1 MSKIAAVG
9 SAKAKMIYHED
20 AEALHIGTLPDHAWF
35 APFAKG
41 ENPFETKDK
50 SSRVEMLNG
59 EWDFKYCDSV
69 IDLEDNFT
77 ETEFSAKIP
86 VPSNWQLHGYDK
98 AQYTN
103 VNYPITYD
111 PPYVPDDNP
120 VGVYRRTYEY
130 NPDGMRRILT
140 FEGVD
145 SCLYLYINGVFAG
158 YTQVSHAFSEF
169 DVTDYL
175 KDGENTI
182 VCAVLKWCD
191 GTYLEDQDKFRLSG
205 IFRDVYM
212 VSRPAKRIEDYR
224 ITADMNGNFAIT
236 VKGSDAKI
244 TLKDCDGK
252 EVFTADVSDSEKFEC
267 TVPDVKLWS
276 AEIPNLYNLVIEANG
291 EVIGEK
297 VGFRSIYIENGVAKF
312 NGKAVKIHGVNRH
325 DSYPD
330 TGSCASEEQMRMDLE
345 LMKRHNVNA
354 IRTSHYPNA
363 PLFYRLC
370 DEYGFYVVAEADVE
384 THGCVMVYNDFKWSA
399 PNAYCGISLLAM
411 DKSYKK
417 AILDREQKLV
427 YQHYNH
433 PSIIIW
439 SLGNESGW
447 GENFL
452 DGGKLIKANDRTR
465 LLHYENTH
473 CLDGTPT
480 DILDI
485 TSEMY
490 ASPDWILNGFL
501 KDENEKRPLIQCEY
515 SHAMGNGNGD
525 LEDYREIYD
534 SNDRL
539 MGGLIWEWCD
549 HALIQ
554 GVTEDGKVKYGY
566 GGDFGELHND
576 GNFCV
581 DGLTYPDRTPH
592 IGLLEAK
599 QAYRPVVITKGESE
613 GSFVFE
619 NKLLFADADKLY
631 DCRYEI
637 TDMGKTVAEGIVK
650 YDLPAD
656 GSTTV
661 TIPEAGNIT
670 GESVYIRFIF
680 TAKENAGCYNKGDE
694 VCFTQIRLAE
704 SYALKPCTCDS
715 KPALSETAFEFTIN
729 AGEKTIR
736 FDRRH
741 GNISAIEISGKNIL
755 NKPVEWN
762 FFRAPTDNDIMKD
775 DWYRAHLNDYTPKVY
790 DSSAEVIGN
799 TVLIKLSHSFGWS
812 INQPFCVATTEI
824 AIDGNG
830 NITVKTDGKMS
841 NKVEFLPRF
850 GLRLFLSDSFKSVR
864 YYGYGP
870 HESYI
875 DKHHASYVGEFS
887 SDISDMYEDYIRPQE
902 NSSHYGCLFSEI
914 SDGDNTVRF
923 ESPAPFSFNASEYTQ
938 EELAY
943 RRHNYELQK
952 SGPSV
957 VCIDSGMAGVGTHSC
972 GPELDKKYR
981 LGLPDVH
988 LEFVIKVK

>member
-1 MSKIAAVG
+1 MDMSKISAVG
-9 SAKAKMIYHED
+9 SAKAKMVYHED

-35 APFAKG
+35 APFSEG
-41 ENPFETKDK
+41 ENPFEAKDK

-59 EWDFKYCDSV
+59 EWDFKYYSSI

-130 NPDGMRRILT
+130 MPDGMRRILT

-145 SCLYLYINGVFAG
+145 SCLYLYVNSTFVG

-169 DVTDYL
+169 DITDYL
-175 KDGENTI
+175 KDGKNEI

-212 VSRPAKRIEDYR
+212 VSRPEKRVEDYR
-224 ITADMNGNFAIT
+224 ITADMDGNFVIT

-244 TLKDCDGK
+244 ALSDCDGN
-252 EVFTADVSDSEKFEC
+252 EIFAADIEDGKKFER
-267 TVPDVKLWS
+267 TVSDVKLWS
-276 AEIPNLYNLVIEANG
+276 AEIPSLYNLIIEANG

-330 TGSCASEEQMRMDLE
+330 TGYYASEERIRMDLE
-345 LMKRHNVNA
+345 LMKKHNVNA

-370 DEYGFYVVAEADVE
+370 DEYGFYVVAEADLE
-384 THGCVMVYNDFKWSA
+384 THGCVMVYNDFRWSA
-399 PNAYCGISLLAM
+399 PNAYCGISLLMM
-411 DKSYKK
+411 DKSYKN
-417 AILDREQKLV
+417 AVLDREQKLV
-427 YQHYNH
+427 CQHYNH

-447 GENFL
+447 GENLL
-452 DGGKLIKANDRTR
+452 DGGKLIKANDSTR

-473 CLDGTPT
+473 CLDGSSW
-480 DILDI
+480 DILDVV
-485 TSEMY
+485 SEMY
-490 ASPDWILNGFL
+490 ASPDWILNSFL
-501 KDENEKRPLIQCEY
+501 KDEKETRPLIQCEY

-534 SNDRL
+534 SNERL

-554 GVTEDGKVKYGY
+554 GVTEDGKVRYGY
-566 GGDFGELHND
+566 GGDFGEPHDD

-581 DGLTYPDRTPH
+581 DGLVYPDRTPH

-599 QAYRPVVITKGESE
+599 QAFRPVIVTKAQKS
-613 GSFVFE
+613 GSFLFQS
-619 NKLLFADADKLY
+619 KLLFADADKLM
-631 DCRYEI
+631 DCRFEI
-637 TDMGKTVAEGIVK
+637 TDMGKVIACGDVP
-650 YDLPAD
+650 YALPAD
-656 GSTTV
+656 GETVV
-661 TIPEAGNIT
+661 TIPEAMNID

-680 TAKENAGCYNKGDE
+680 TDKDGCE
-694 VCFTQIRLAE
+694 VCFNQIKLAE
-704 SYALKPCTCDS
+704 NYSLKPVVS
-715 KPALSETAFEFTIN
+715 KAAPTLEETALEFTVH
-729 AGEKTIR
+729 AGEKVIR

-741 GNISAIEISGKNIL
+741 GAISSIETSGKNIL
-755 NKPVEWN
+755 DKPVEWN
-762 FFRAPTDNDIMKD
+762 FFRAPTDNDSMKN
-775 DWYRAHLNDYTPKVY
+775 DWYRAHLNDYIPKIY
-790 DSSAEVIGN
+790 SSSAEIAGDEVVIR
-799 TVLIKLSHSFGWS
+799 LSHSFGWS
-812 INQPFCVATTEI
+812 INQPFCVADSEI
-824 AIDGNG
+824 RIDGEG
-830 NITVKTDGKMS
+830 GISIKTDGKMS

-850 GLRLFLSDSFKSVR
+850 GLRLFLNKSFDSVR

-875 DKHHASYVGEFS
+875 DKHHSSYMGEFS
-887 SDISDMYEDYIRPQE
+887 ANIADMHEDYIRPQE

-914 SDGDNTVRF
+914 SDGRSTLKF
-923 ESPAPFSFNASEYTQ
+923 ESPTPFSFNASVYTQ

-943 RRHNYELQK
+943 RRHNYELEMYG
-952 SGPSV
+952 SSV

-981 LGLPDVH
+981 IPLPDVH
-988 LEFVIKVK
+988 LEFRISLN

>member
-1 MSKIAAVG
+1 MDMKKIAVAG
-9 SAKAKMIYHED
+9 SAKAEMIYHENP
-20 AEALHIGTLPDHAWF
+20 EALHIGTLPDHAWF

-50 SSRVEMLNG
+50 SSRVEVLNG
-59 EWDFKYCDSV
+59 EWNFKYYESIV
-69 IDLEDNFT
+69 DLENNFT

-103 VNYPITYD
+103 VNYPIPYD
-111 PPYVPDDNP
+111 PPYVPDDDP
-120 VGVYRRTYEY
+120 VGIYRRTYEY
-130 NPDGMRRILT
+130 KPDGMRRILT

-145 SCLYLYINGVFAG
+145 SCLYLYVNNKFVG

-175 KDGENTI
+175 TDGGNTI

-191 GTYLEDQDKFRLSG
+191 GTYLEDQDKIRLSG

-212 VSRPAKRIEDYR
+212 VSRPEKRVEDYR

-236 VKGSDAKI
+236 VKGSDVRI
-244 TLKDCDGK
+244 TLSDCDGNT
-252 EVFTADVSDSEKFEC
+252 VFSADIKDGEKYEYK
-267 TVPDVKLWS
+267 VPGVKLWS

-312 NGKAVKIHGVNRH
+312 NGKAIKIHGVNRH

-330 TGSCASEEQMRMDLE
+330 TGYYASEDQLRMDLE
-345 LMKRHNVNA
+345 LMKKHNINA
-354 IRTSHYPNA
+354 IRTSHYTNA

-384 THGCVMVYNDFKWSA
+384 THGCVTVYNDFRWSA

-411 DKSYKK
+411 EKSSKN

-427 YQHYNH
+427 SQHFNH
-433 PSIIIW
+433 PAIIIW

-452 DGGKLIKANDRTR
+452 DGAKLIKSEDNTR
-465 LLHYENTH
+465 LVHYENTH
-473 CLDGTPT
+473 NLDGTPT

-485 TSEMY
+485 VSKMY
-490 ASPDWILNGFL
+490 ASPDWIRNDFL
-501 KDENEKRPLIQCEY
+501 KDENEKRPFMQCEY

-525 LEDYREIYD
+525 LEDYRELYD

-554 GVTEDGKVKYGY
+554 GVAENGKVKYGY

-576 GNFCV
+576 GNFCM
-581 DGLTYPDRTPH
+581 DGLVYPDRTPH

-599 QAYRPVVITKGESE
+599 QAYRPVVVTKGEKD
-613 GSFVFE
+613 GSYIFT
-619 NKLLFADADKLY
+619 NKLLFADADKLLN
-631 DCRYEI
+631 CKYEI
-637 TDMGKTVAEGIVK
+637 TDMGKIIAEGDVEFS
-650 YDLPAD
+650 LPAD
-656 GSTTV
+656 GKTVV
-661 TIPEAGNIT
+661 TIPETENIS

-680 TAKENAGCYNKGDE
+680 TDKSGYE
-694 VCFTQIRLAE
+694 VCFEQIKLAE
-704 SYALKPCTCDS
+704 NYALKHVTCENV
-715 KPALSETAFEFTIN
+715 PILSETPLEFVIQ
-729 AGEKTIR
+729 AGDKTIR

-741 GNISAIEISGKNIL
+741 GAISSIEVDGKNIL
-755 NKPVEWN
+755 DKPIEWN
-762 FFRAPTDNDIMKD
+762 FFRAPTDNDIMKN
-775 DWYRAHLNDYTPKVY
+775 DWYRAHLNDYVPKIY
-790 DSSAEVIGN
+790 ESSAEITGN
-799 TVLIKLSHSFGWS
+799 EVVIKLSHSFGWN
-812 INQPFCVATTEI
+812 INQPFCVANSEI
-824 AIDGNG
+824 RVNGNG
-830 NITVKTDGKMS
+830 DITVRTDGKMS
-841 NKVEFLPRF
+841 NKVELLPRF
-850 GLRLFLSDSFKSVR
+850 GLRLFLNDGFDSVR

-875 DKHHASYVGEFS
+875 DKHHASYMGEFS
-887 SDISDMYEDYIRPQE
+887 ANIADMHEDYIRPQE

-914 SDGDNTVRF
+914 SDGENILRF
-923 ESPAPFSFNASEYTQ
+923 EASEPFSFNASVYTQ
-938 EELAY
+938 EELAW
-943 RRHNYELQK
+943 RRHNYELERCG
-952 SGPSV
+952 SSV
-957 VCIDSGMAGVGTHSC
+957 VCIDSGIAGVGTNSC
-972 GPELDKKYR
+972 GPELDPKYR
-981 LGLPDVH
+981 IPLPDVH
-988 LEFVIKVK
+988 LEFKISLK

>member
-1 MSKIAAVG
+1 MDMKKIAIAG
-9 SAKAKMIYHED
+9 SAKAKMIYHENP
-20 AEALHIGTLPDHAWF
+20 EALHIGTLSDHAWF
-35 APFAKG
+35 APFGEG

-50 SSRVEMLNG
+50 SSRVEMING
-59 EWDFKYCDSV
+59 EWDFKYYDSI

-77 ETEFSAKIP
+77 ETQFSATIP

-130 NPDGMRRILT
+130 KPDGMRRILT

-145 SCLYLYINGVFAG
+145 SCLYLYVNNAFVG

-212 VSRPAKRIEDYR
+212 VSRPEKRIEDYR
-224 ITADMNGNFAIT
+224 ITADMNGKFAIT

-244 TLKDCDGK
+244 ALSDCDGN
-252 EVFTADVSDSEKFEC
+252 EIFTANVSDGEKFER
-267 TVPDVKLWS
+267 TIPDVKLWS
-276 AEIPNLYNLVIEANG
+276 AEIPDLYNLVIEANG

-312 NGKAVKIHGVNRH
+312 NGKAIKIHGVNRH

-330 TGSCASEEQMRMDLE
+330 TGYYATEEKMRKDLE

-370 DEYGFYVVAEADVE
+370 DEYGFYVIAEADVE
-384 THGCVMVYNDFKWSA
+384 THGCVMVYNDLRWSA

-411 DKSYKK
+411 DKSYKN

-427 YQHYNH
+427 YQHFNH

-452 DGGKLIKANDRTR
+452 DSAKLIKANDQTR

-473 CLDGTPT
+473 NLDGTPT
-480 DILDI
+480 DILDVV
-485 TSEMY
+485 SKMY
-490 ASPDWILNGFL
+490 AAPDWILNGFL
-501 KDENEKRPLIQCEY
+501 TDENEKRPFIQCEY

-525 LEDYREIYD
+525 LEDYRELYD
-534 SNDRL
+534 SSDRL

-549 HALIQ
+549 HAIIQ
-554 GVTEDGKVKYGY
+554 GVADNGKVKYGY
-566 GGDFGELHND
+566 GGDFGEKHND

-599 QAYRPVVITKGESE
+599 QAFRPVIVTKSE
-613 GSFVFE
+613 GGSFIFR
-619 NKLLFADADKLY
+619 NKLLFVDADKRLN
-631 DCRYEI
+631 CRYEI
-637 TDMGKTVAEGIVK
+637 TDMGKVVAEGKIV
-650 YDLPAD
+650 YELSA
-656 GSTTV
+656 GGETVV
-661 TIPEAGNIT
+661 TIPEAENIS

-680 TAKENAGCYNKGDE
+680 TDKDGYE
-694 VCFTQIRLAE
+694 VCFEQIKLAE
-704 SYALKPCTCDS
+704 NHVMAVSVSDNTPVLC
-715 KPALSETAFEFTIN
+715 ETPLEFTIS
-729 AGEKTIR
+729 AGEKVIR
-736 FDRRH
+736 FDRRR
-741 GNISAIEISGKNIL
+741 GAISAIKVGGKNL
-755 NKPVEWN
+755 LDKPIEWN
-762 FFRAPTDNDIMKD
+762 FFRAPTDNDTMKW
-775 DWYRAHLNDYTPKVY
+775 DWYQAHLNDYVPKIY
-790 DSSAEVIGN
+790 DSSAEISGNAVI
-799 TVLIKLSHSFGWS
+799 IKLSHSFGWS

-824 AIDGNG
+824 QVDGNG
-830 NITVKTDGKMS
+830 DISVKTDGKTS

-850 GLRLFLSDSFKSVR
+850 GLRLFLDKGFDSVR

-870 HESYI
+870 NESYI
-875 DKHHASYVGEFS
+875 DKHHSSYMGEFS
-887 SDISDMYEDYIRPQE
+887 ANISEMHEDYIRPQE

-914 SDGDNTVRF
+914 SDGENTIRF
-923 ESPAPFSFNASEYTQ
+923 ESPAPFSFNASVYTQ
-938 EELAY
+938 EELAGK
-943 RRHNYELQK
+943 RHNYELERCP
-952 SGPSV
+952 SSV
-957 VCIDSGMAGVGTHSC
+957 VCLDSQMAGVGTHSC
-972 GPELDKKYR
+972 GPELDPKYR
-981 LGLPDVH
+981 IPLPDIH
-988 LEFVIKVK
+988 LEFRISVK